1 MFKTSLQINQ
11 DAHIP
16 PNGPKRLLIKLF
28 VQLHNMKVL
37 NGNLGA

>member
-1 MFKTSLQINQ
+1 MTK
-11 DAHIP
+11 AYIP

-28 VQLHNMKVL
+28 IKVL